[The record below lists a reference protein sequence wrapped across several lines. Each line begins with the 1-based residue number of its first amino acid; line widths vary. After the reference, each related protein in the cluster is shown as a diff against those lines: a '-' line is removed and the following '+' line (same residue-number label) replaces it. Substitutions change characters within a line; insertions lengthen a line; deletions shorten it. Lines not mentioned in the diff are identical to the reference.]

1 MVADGV
7 MIYVVESKVYV
18 VRLLALE
25 PPGDEMPGLADDAS
39 TGDATPGRADDASA
53 STKSNEAFAY
63 GQIVCIGGLA
73 ETALNGQ
80 RAVTLPKSHSADARR
95 SWEQGRV
102 PILYRPSGGIAKV
115 LQFRGVEQWAGDR
128 VLSVRPENLGEYG
141 LNNPLGVASE
151 LGEKLYWECSRG
163 VFENSET
170 ANLTPRTSEV
180 RRLILRGAC
189 VNFEH
194 QSNGGSVLNS
204 ACMGN
209 NEDVVRLLL
218 DAGADP
224 DFPEDSGGSLF
235 YTINPRSSHRNAELL
250 LQYGANPNARIEGG
264 SSVLSLVQ
272 GMVRRAD
279 EECKGVPLAKRSI
292 TQRLTLAYAKNLL
305 AVLWQA
311 ANPTPKARP
320 VPMLPQMSRSH
331 CAQCG
336 KRRSGCEQQGL
347 KLRKCDQCATVRYC
361 SRECQKVHW
370 KASHREICKQ
380 IVKERDRAMAVADE

>member
-1 MVADGV
+1 
-7 MIYVVESKVYV
+7 MIYSVESKVYV

-25 PPGDEMPGLADDAS
+25 PPGDAIPGLADDVSA
-39 TGDATPGRADDASA
+39 GDAIPGRAASA
-53 STKSNEAFAY
+53 STKSNEDFGY

-102 PILYRPSGGIAKV
+102 PVLYRPSGGIAKV
-115 LQFRGVEQWAGDR
+115 VQFRGVEQLDGDR
-128 VLSVRPENLGEYG
+128 LLSVRPENLGEYG
-141 LNNPLGVASE
+141 LNNPLGVASS
-151 LGEKLYWECSRG
+151 LGEQLYWECSRG
-163 VFENSET
+163 VLENSET
-170 ANLTPRTSEV
+170 ADLTPRTSEV
-180 RRLILRGAC
+180 RRLILRGAY

-194 QSNGGSVLNS
+194 QTNGASVLNS

-209 NEDVVRLLL
+209 NSDVVRLLL

-235 YTINPRSSHRNAELL
+235 YTIDPSSSHRNAELL
-250 LQYGANPNARIEGG
+250 LQYGANPNARMMGG
-264 SSVLSLVQ
+264 ASILEIVQ
-272 GMVRRAD
+272 GMVRRG
-279 EECKGVPLAKRSI
+279 EEGCKGVPLAKRSM
-292 TQRLTLAYAKNLL
+292 TQRLKLAHHKHIL
-305 AVLWQA
+305 ALLWQA

-320 VPMLPQMSRSH
+320 VLMLPQMSRSH

-336 KRRSGCEQQGL
+336 KRRSECEQQGL
-347 KLRKCDQCATVRYC
+347 TLRKCDQCETVRYC

-370 KASHREICKQ
+370 KASHREICKK
-380 IVKERDRAMAVADE
+380 IVKERHHAMAIAGE